1 MRPYVTTTVSELPE
15 SRVSIACE
23 VSPAVLRKAIDKSA
37 TKIGKNLKIPGFRK
51 GHVPTKVIISRFG
64 REAVIDDAIREE
76 LGFWYAEA
84 LAESDIEPVGDP
96 KIEIGEMPTEDGFPL
111 PFTVEVGVIPTAQLG
126 DYLGIEV
133 EREELDISDEKVD
146 EEVERLREQ
155 VGRLEPTDE
164 PAADGDTLM
173 INYSGSIDGEKF
185 EGGTAGDQ
193 TIELGTG
200 RFIPGF
206 EEGLIGA
213 KKGETRNVDVT
224 FPEDYQ
230 AEHLA
235 GKEAVFEMEVTEVR
249 RKRLPEVD
257 DNFAT
262 EVGYDSV
269 QELRDDI
276 VARMTEA
283 EERRIKSEFREAC
296 IDAVAEKA
304 KVEVPDELATGRA
317 SEMWERTVR
326 ALAGQGISREAY
338 LQIAD
343 KSEEEMLEEAKPD
356 AEQSLRR
363 EAVIAALVAK
373 EGINPGD
380 DELEQA
386 LEHSAEHEGITP
398 AELLEKLREDLRD
411 RRLIRELSARKAV
424 DLVEERAKPVPAKAS

>member
-1 MRPYVTTTVSELPE
+1 MRPYVTTTVTEMPE

-23 VSPAVLRKAIDKSA
+23 VSPAVLRKALDKSA
-37 TKIGKNLKIPGFRK
+37 VKIGKNLKIPGFRK

-84 LAESDIEPVGDP
+84 LAEADIEPVGDP
-96 KIEIGEMPTEDGFPL
+96 KIEIGELPAEDGFPL
-111 PFTVEVGVIPTAQLG
+111 PFTVEVGVTPTAELG
-126 DYLGIEV
+126 EYLGIEV
-133 EREELDISDEKVD
+133 EREDLDISDEKVD

-155 VGRLEPTDE
+155 VGRLEPTEE
-164 PAADGDTLM
+164 PAAEGDTLM

-224 FPEDYQ
+224 FPDDYQ

-235 GKEAVFEMEVTEVR
+235 GKAAVFEMEVTEVR
-249 RKRLPEVD
+249 RKSLPEIND
-257 DNFAT
+257 DFAT
-262 EVGYDSV
+262 EVGYDTV

-296 IDAVAEKA
+296 IDAVAAKA

-343 KSEEEMLEEAKPD
+343 KSEDEMLEEAKPE

-363 EAVIAALVAK
+363 EAVIAAIVEK

-380 DELEQA
+380 SDLEEA
-386 LEHSAEHEGITP
+386 LEHSAEHEGITA
-398 AELLEKLREDLRD
+398 AELLAKLREDLRD
-411 RRLIRELSARKAV
+411 RRLVRELSARKAV